1 MTVTFRGREVEI
13 VEVTLPQRDRLA
25 ELTDTLQG
33 LGANGA
39 DVQTVSGWR
48 SLAGPLMECA
58 RMFAPSLT
66 DADYA
71 AAKLSDLVD
80 IYAAGVK
87 VNHALRIVQEKTKQ
101 IGAAPPAPSSE
112 STFVAETREQAE
124 AYADLADSMG
134 RPEIAEQYR
143 KAARSVAIGE
153 KLRPGSFSAVEA

>member
-71 AAKLSDLVD
+71 AAKGLGLS
-80 IYAAGVK
+80 AAK
-87 VNHALRIVQEKTKQ
+87 SRLQRARQRLKQ
-101 IGAAPPAPSSE
+101 RMTEVCQVRLDDSGRVSD
-112 STFVAETREQAE
+112 FVPR
-124 AYADLADSMG
+124 
-134 RPEIAEQYR
+134 
-143 KAARSVAIGE
+143 
-153 KLRPGSFSAVEA
+153 